1 MGARRRGQLCLMCS
15 FGGRIVPRPTDKSL
29 CYLGG
34 ETRIVA
40 VDRHASLAES
50 KYGGSVLMFN
60 DLTCP

>member
-1 MGARRRGQLCLMCS
+1 MQLVFICLA
-15 FGGRIVPRPTDKSL
+15 IL
-29 CYLGG
+29 QNHGG